1 MTNNELPVSQLTDT
15 VAEKQEVKCGV
26 IENETPTGSRSTADV
41 REVAEA
47 PADVASTEV
56 KMAKSTDD
64 TERGTKTNE
73 AFDDLAPSTLTEQE
87 TAELKQSLQM
97 TVNSYDRPQEEELQD
112 QISTISPGQMQQ
124 IVNLCL
130 EGEAEAEMSTG
141 TTSLEGFD
149 AADYD
154 GNGDSLCTVTS
165 DTVSPPNLQ
174 LETPTQ
180 VDSATGEPMMSSEPE
195 VAINSD
201 ELLLVSSETQ
211 QEAAAITE
219 KEQISTPSTPE
230 NDNKQ
235 PEMTDQFDSHSE
247 HHSSMS
253 EQFVRDQDA
262 TTAPASY
269 TSDGGSTDANE
280 TSKDQPSDAVEQSV
294 QSPLDETSISSQ
306 PQNIGGESTSTTPSG
321 SKLDSCSED
330 ATASAAAEKATYVEQ
345 EQFRAAATDSA
356 SQDQP
361 DEPSTLPLSEQELRS
376 SVQPANAA
384 GVPDMVRAGVEP
396 VFTFPE
402 PPRQP
407 YEPVTVGDDS
417 TDDVFVEHSSPR
429 NDATD
434 SREISASLG
443 AVTSRTTI
451 AAAADADVSRQ
462 QQARA
467 GDERAPGSRQQQPGV
482 PEALPGQVLAGP
494 GCVVPPTSEPAAAAA
509 AASAAGD
516 GRAPAENWGDEVGA
530 DEPNLVHKL
539 DASSSSSEPFPSS
552 GDLTVQS
559 TDAVR
564 QQLDQLT
571 RQQWGVQLS
580 SGTADRQQLSLLIPA
595 HDSDAYTSDNQVGV
609 YLYTLLCR

>member
-1 MTNNELPVSQLTDT
+1 VTNNELPVSQLTDT

-87 TAELKQSLQM
+87 TAELEQSLQM

-154 GNGDSLCTVTS
+154 GNDDSLCTVTS

-174 LETPTQ
+174 PETPTQ
-180 VDSATGEPMMSSEPE
+180 VDSATGEPMTSSEPE

-247 HHSSMS
+247 HHSSVS

-294 QSPLDETSISSQ
+294 QSPLVETSISSQ

-330 ATASAAAEKATYVEQ
+330 ATASAAAEKATYVEE

-384 GVPDMVRAGVEP
+384 GVPDMVRADVEP

-467 GDERAPGSRQQQPGV
+467 GDELAPGSRQQQPGV

-516 GRAPAENWGDEVGA
+516 GRSPAENWGDEVGA

-564 QQLDQLT
+564 QQLDELT

-595 HDSDAYTSDNQVGV
+595 HDSDAYTGDNQVGV